1 MVNTSLVECT
11 PDSVYW
17 NVYLTHSTTMYT
29 IQYTLYSIWF
39 LYIKM
44 IERKE
49 YIIIYIVFNVWG
61 KYGVPLSV
69 NHVFV
74 NTP

>member
-1 MVNTSLVECT
+1 
-11 PDSVYW
+11 
-17 NVYLTHSTTMYT
+17 
-29 IQYTLYSIWF
+29 
-39 LYIKM
+39 M
-44 IERKE
+44 IETRKE
-49 YIIIYIVFNVWG
+49 YIIIYIVLINTHFNVCG